1 MKKIW
6 AILLLLT
13 IIECRWAS
21 AQEHLR
27 SDSLTVEDLEEMGVV
42 FSHNNKLVLLES
54 GAEKFDDMFK
64 AIRQAKHFVYLEYFN
79 FRNDSIGKVL
89 FTILAKK
96 ANEGVKVRAL
106 FDGFGNDSN
115 NRPLTKKHL
124 KEMRKVGIDIHEF
137 DPIVFP
143 WINHAYHRD
152 HRKIVI
158 VDGVLAYTG
167 GMNVADYYIHGKPEF
182 GPWRDMHMRIEGG
195 AVLELQRIFNVMWQ
209 KTTGE
214 ELESPWRNKEVQEA
228 SAPVFVD
235 LKTDTMHTAGRK
247 MLGIVDRVPII
258 RPKIMRKAYQAA
270 IDNAQHS
277 IQIVNP
283 YFTLITNIKRSL
295 ERALKR
301 GVKVEIMVSTKSD
314 VKITPD
320 VVAFRV
326 HNLMK
331 QGAHIYFYEEGFHH
345 SKYMMIDSA
354 FCTIGSANLNS
365 RSLSYD
371 YEVNA
376 FIMDKGV
383 TTRLQQIFEKD
394 KLKSTYLTP
403 ENWKKRRTFGQRL
416 KGRFFKILTPFI

>member
-1 MKKIW
+1 MKKVW

-13 IIECRWAS
+13 IIECRGAS

-54 GAEKFDDMFK
+54 GMEKFDDMFK

-158 VDGVLAYTG
+158 VDGVMAYTG

-182 GPWRDMHMRIEGG
+182 GPWRDMHMRIEGA

-214 ELESPWRNKEVQEA
+214 ELESPWCNKEFQEKRT
-228 SAPVFVD
+228 SVFVD
-235 LKTDTMHTAGRK
+235 LKTDTMQTAGRK

-258 RPKIMRKAYQAA
+258 RPKIMRKAYQSA
-270 IDNAQHS
+270 IDNAQYS

-314 VKITPD
+314 VKISPD
-320 VVAFRV
+320 VVAYRV

-345 SKYMMIDSA
+345 SKYMMIDST

-376 FIMDKGV
+376 FIMDKEV